1 MDADMVYP
9 ASPHLFFD
17 LEYRIKQRTGWRVRN
32 LAIEIL
38 SDPERAVL
46 RGQATTPLAGQIA
59 HNLLCDFF
67 PGFTVENAIEVD
79 NAVEVLP
86 GMPLN

>member
-1 MDADMVYP
+1 MVYP

-17 LEYRIKQRTGWRVRN
+17 LEFRIQKRTGWRVRN

-38 SDPERAVL
+38 PDPERAVL
-46 RGQATTPLAGQIA
+46 RGRATTTSASQIA
-59 HNLLCDFF
+59 HRILRDFF
-67 PGFTVENAIEVD
+67 PSVAVENAIEVE
-79 NAVEVLP
+79 NAVEILP

>member
-1 MDADMVYP
+1 MAYP

-17 LEYRIKQRTGWRVRN
+17 LEFRIQQRTGWRVRN

-38 SDPERAVL
+38 PDPERAVL
-46 RGQATTPLAGQIA
+46 RGRATSTFASQIA
-59 HNLLCDFF
+59 QRILCDFF
-67 PGFTVENAIEVD
+67 PSFAVENAIEVD

>member
-1 MDADMVYP
+1 MVYP

-32 LAIEIL
+32 LVIEIA

-46 RGQATTPLAGQIA
+46 RGRATTTAASQIA
-59 HNLLCDFF
+59 HNLVCDFF
-67 PGFTVENAIEVD
+67 PNFVVENAIEVE
-79 NAVEVLP
+79 NAVDVLP